1 MILFDEYEKEN
12 DDGYNKYE
20 NVTGEVKLSINGKWP
35 TFYIIMFGWI
45 KCAYTHHAA
54 CSSSNFFIKCNV

>member
-20 NVTGEVKLSINGKWP
+20 NVTGEGKI
-35 TFYIIMFGWI
+35 T
-45 KCAYTHHAA
+45 
-54 CSSSNFFIKCNV
+54 N